1 MSGCSLHEAFPD
13 TATQSGKK
21 AKKWERDKAKRCQ
34 SPALA
39 FLKATDDLG
48 DQGPDPDRLV
58 TRLPP
63 SDKLQGQEGF
73 VTQAMIKGIS
83 SPTAGNQEDY
93 MRASDDYSTKI
104 MPDDGQAVD
113 VIGGKTPPA
122 AATKAS
128 QLPDTR
134 RSQDGTPVPSY
145 FGKSAKSADGFA
157 DFSKSLADNTGYQV
171 AGADFLG
178 SFAQSGANK
187 ASGVQSLPIPTIN
200 NNWKPLT
207 PSGANT
213 SFFESHHDVV
223 YGQQQMAESS
233 FSKDEK
239 ESLLKKL
246 DHLFARLEELEAK
259 KNEYA
264 HAEVSIFILSGL
276 FLLFGLESVRKFR

>member
-104 MPDDGQAVD
+104 MPTMA
-113 VIGGKTPPA
+113 
-122 AATKAS
+122 
-128 QLPDTR
+128 R
-134 RSQDGTPVPSY
+134 RSM
-145 FGKSAKSADGFA
+145 
-157 DFSKSLADNTGYQV
+157 L
-171 AGADFLG
+171 
-178 SFAQSGANK
+178 
-187 ASGVQSLPIPTIN
+187 
-200 NNWKPLT
+200 
-207 PSGANT
+207 
-213 SFFESHHDVV
+213 
-223 YGQQQMAESS
+223 
-233 FSKDEK
+233 
-239 ESLLKKL
+239 
-246 DHLFARLEELEAK
+246 
-259 KNEYA
+259 
-264 HAEVSIFILSGL
+264 
-276 FLLFGLESVRKFR
+276 